1 MAKRTPESYELLGN
15 HIEEP
20 APDSAANIS
29 SKMEEYREYL
39 ENFTVEQLHGI
50 RTCLGFEF
58 KKGNKDAL
66 VSAILGFLSSLE
78 DRGQFEKWFASLPT
92 YLSRAIEEASFKGY
106 VDAELVQKLTGE
118 SVFVETRSFYYER
131 YRINPNLK
139 LGIFDLY
146 LNYTRALLFM
156 KPLFRRLMASFLPIP
171 PQYTICPDT
180 ERESQ
185 GWSAAETLSESMPLL
200 LRSIAALLEDHS
212 NHDKILR
219 RGLKKGT
226 IRRLRARSAFPS
238 FPVGS
243 KIGADSIDLITRF
256 LMIDPQQSST
266 CGTKDVRDFIK
277 EVVTTFFV
285 VPPSGQIISHYALI
299 DSSFEYSVLLPHVS
313 KGRGPRLRRS
323 FFDHFPPARSIFYQM
338 VKIMAE
344 SGGWYDVNAAAES
357 VRMQAL
363 PFTIFRYDYGTSE
376 LIVKGEKLILPEEG
390 TIEVDAWEK
399 GFVPD
404 IYLSHALITRPL
416 LKGYCYLMASL
427 GLLEIEEE
435 EPEKLLVKNEKRLPI
450 SPFEGLS
457 WVRVTSFGAWCF
469 GTSQDKPE
477 LRRVQ
482 YEAIAD
488 RELPLV
494 TYRGQSLECKVFL
507 ERIGAPIGEDRFRI
521 SEASF
526 IRNCRNIAEIE
537 YQIDEFKRLIA
548 REPAG
553 HWEELFSRIRE
564 RARLFEDQE
573 PCVMIRLPED
583 RELRRLFL
591 EEKKLSSLVVRAEG
605 GRIVVPQR
613 NYKKLRKALEE
624 FGVLKE

>member
-1 MAKRTPESYELLGN
+1 MAKRTPENYELLGN

-20 APDSAANIS
+20 APSSAVDIS
-29 SKMEEYREYL
+29 PKMEEYREYL
-39 ENFTVEQLHGI
+39 ESFTVEQLHGI

-58 KKGNKDAL
+58 KKGNKNAL
-66 VSAILGFLSSLE
+66 VSATLGFLSSLE
-78 DRGQFEKWFASLPT
+78 DQDHFAKWFASLPS
-92 YLSRAIEEASFKGY
+92 YLSRAIEEATFKGY
-106 VDAELVQKLTGE
+106 VDVALVQKLTGE

-131 YRINPNLK
+131 YRINANLK

-156 KPLFRRLMASFLPIP
+156 KPVFRRLMASFLPIP
-171 PQYTICPDT
+171 PQYTILPDT
-180 ERESQ
+180 EKESQ

-285 VPPSGQIISHYALI
+285 VPPSGQIITHYALI

-313 KGRGPRLRRS
+313 KGRGPRLRSS

-344 SGGWYDVNAAAES
+344 SGGWYDVNAAVES
-357 VRMQAL
+357 VRVQAL

-457 WVRVTSFGAWCF
+457 WVRITSFGAWCF

-507 ERIGAPIGEDRFRI
+507 ERIGTPIGEDRFRI

-537 YQIDEFKRLIA
+537 YQIGEFKRLIA

-564 RARLFEDQE
+564 RALLFEDQE

>member
-1 MAKRTPESYELLGN
+1 
-15 HIEEP
+15 
-20 APDSAANIS
+20 
-29 SKMEEYREYL
+29 
-39 ENFTVEQLHGI
+39 
-50 RTCLGFEF
+50 
-58 KKGNKDAL
+58 
-66 VSAILGFLSSLE
+66 
-78 DRGQFEKWFASLPT
+78 
-92 YLSRAIEEASFKGY
+92 
-106 VDAELVQKLTGE
+106 
-118 SVFVETRSFYYER
+118 
-131 YRINPNLK
+131 
-139 LGIFDLY
+139 
-146 LNYTRALLFM
+146 
-156 KPLFRRLMASFLPIP
+156 
-171 PQYTICPDT
+171 
-180 ERESQ
+180 
-185 GWSAAETLSESMPLL
+185 
-200 LRSIAALLEDHS
+200 
-212 NHDKILR
+212 
-219 RGLKKGT
+219 
-226 IRRLRARSAFPS
+226 
-238 FPVGS
+238 
-243 KIGADSIDLITRF
+243 
-256 LMIDPQQSST
+256 MIDPEQSAA

-285 VPPSGQIISHYALI
+285 VPPSGQIITHYALI

-313 KGRGPRLRRS
+313 KGRGPRLRSS

>member
-15 HIEEP
+15 RIEEP
-20 APDSAANIS
+20 APDSAVDIS
-29 SKMEEYREYL
+29 PKMEEYREYL
-39 ENFTVEQLHGI
+39 ESFTVEQLHGI

-66 VSAILGFLSSLE
+66 VSATLGFLSSLE
-78 DRGQFEKWFASLPT
+78 DRDHFEKWFASLPT

-106 VDAELVQKLTGE
+106 VDVALVQKLAGE
-118 SVFVETRSFYYER
+118 SVFVGTRVSYYER

-146 LNYTRALLFM
+146 VNYKRTLLFM

-171 PQYTICPDT
+171 PQYTIRPDT
-180 ERESQ
+180 EREPR

-200 LRSIAALLEDHS
+200 LRSIESFLEDHS

-219 RGLKKGT
+219 RGLNKGT
-226 IRRLRARSAFPS
+226 IKELRKSSAFPS

-243 KIGADSIDLITRF
+243 KTGTDSIDLITRF
-256 LMIDPQQSST
+256 LMIDPEQSAA
-266 CGTKDVRDFIK
+266 CGTKDVRDFIR

-285 VPPSGQIISHYALI
+285 APPSVQIISHYLLI

-313 KGRGPRLRRS
+313 KGLGPRLRRS

-344 SGGWYDVNAAAES
+344 SGGWYDVNAAVES

-363 PFTIFRYDYGTSE
+363 PFTIFRHDYGTSE
-376 LIVKGEKLILPEEG
+376 LIVKGEELILPEG
-390 TIEVDAWEK
+390 TIGVDAWEK

-435 EPEKLLVKNEKRLPI
+435 EPEKLLVKNQRRLPI

-457 WVRVTSFGAWCF
+457 WARVTSFGAWCL

-477 LRRVQ
+477 LRQVY

-526 IRNCRNIAEIE
+526 IRDCRNIAEIE
-537 YQIDEFKRLIA
+537 HRIDEFKRLIA

-553 HWEELFSRIRE
+553 HWEELFSRVRE
-564 RARLFEDQE
+564 RARLFEHEE

>member
-1 MAKRTPESYELLGN
+1 MAKRTPESYGLLGN
-15 HIEEP
+15 RIEEP
-20 APDSAANIS
+20 ASNFAVNIS
-29 SKMEEYREYL
+29 PRMEEYREHF
-39 ENFTVEQLHGI
+39 ESFTVEQLHEI

-66 VSAILGFLSSLE
+66 VSATLGFLSSLE
-78 DRGQFEKWFASLPT
+78 ARDHFQKWFASLPP

-106 VDAELVQKLTGE
+106 VDAALVQKLAGE
-118 SVFVETRSFYYER
+118 SVSAGTRFSYYER
-131 YRINPNLK
+131 YRINPNLR

-146 LNYTRALLFM
+146 IRYKRTLLFM
-156 KPLFRRLMASFLPIP
+156 KPLFRRLMASFLPTP
-171 PQYTICPDT
+171 PQYSVRPAAQ
-180 ERESQ
+180 RESQ

-200 LRSIAALLEDHS
+200 LRSIDRLLEDQS

-219 RGLKKGT
+219 RGLNKAAIKE
-226 IRRLRARSAFPS
+226 LRKSSAFPS
-238 FPVGS
+238 FPVGAEA
-243 KIGADSIDLITRF
+243 GTDSIDLITRF
-256 LMIDPQQSST
+256 LMIDPKQSAAS
-266 CGTKDVRDFIK
+266 GKKDVRDFIK

-285 VPPSGQIISHYALI
+285 TPPSGQIVSHYLLI

-323 FFDHFPPARSIFYQM
+323 FFDYFPPARSIFYQM
-338 VKIMAE
+338 VNLMAE
-344 SGGWYDVNAAAES
+344 LGGWYDVNEAAES
-357 VRMQAL
+357 IRMQAL
-363 PFTIFRYDYGTSE
+363 PFTICRYDYGTSE
-376 LIVKGEKLILPEEG
+376 LIVKGEELVLPEG
-390 TIEVDAWEK
+390 TIEVDVWEK

-404 IYLSHALITRPL
+404 IYLSHVLITRPL
-416 LKGYCYLMASL
+416 FKGYCYLMASL

-435 EPEKLLVKNEKRLPI
+435 EPEKLLVKNGRHLPI

-457 WVRVTSFGAWCF
+457 WVRVTPFGAWCL
-469 GTSQDKPE
+469 GTSQEKPE
-477 LRRVQ
+477 LRQVH

-507 ERIGAPIGEDRFRI
+507 EQIGTPIGEDRFRI

-526 IRNCRNIAEIE
+526 IRDCRNGAEIE
-537 YQIDEFKRLIA
+537 HRIDEFKRLIA

-553 HWEELFSRIRE
+553 HWEELFSRVRE
-564 RARLFEDQE
+564 RARLFEHEE